1 MKVSIVIPMQQHS
14 YKTAV
19 GLIKAGFLDRYY
31 TTVYYKKKSYV
42 YRFLKIILPVE
53 LSKRMYGRCLAEIN
67 PYACTYFELLG
78 LLLLFVNRVSVLK
91 RIKPWIRKILFVNFS
106 RLVSKDCR
114 KRQIDFIWS
123 FDSWS
128 LDIYKA
134 LEKEGVK
141 VVKILD
147 MASTATPTIAK
158 IIEEEYN
165 KHESFYYTFERNRSM
180 YSKEN
185 IIRYVEEFKY
195 ADYFLSPSEWV
206 KKSLLLCGIPKDKIL
221 YLPHGVDINK
231 YRPVNKIR
239 KESDVL
245 RFLFVGRVEGAK
257 GIHYLFETFRQ
268 LADQEIELI
277 VVGNTYSWRE
287 EVAHYS
293 PNIKVIGLLRSSEMP
308 KIYQMADVF
317 ILSSLWEGSSLSLLE
332 AMAAGLPVIASEH
345 SCAPDIITSGI
356 EGFVYNPYDIEGLK
370 SHILWFLNNKD
381 KIKEMGIAARNKVE
395 NYTWE
400 EYYKNVSRIVTLIK
414 SKSRK

>member
-106 RLVSKDCR
+106 RLVAKDCR